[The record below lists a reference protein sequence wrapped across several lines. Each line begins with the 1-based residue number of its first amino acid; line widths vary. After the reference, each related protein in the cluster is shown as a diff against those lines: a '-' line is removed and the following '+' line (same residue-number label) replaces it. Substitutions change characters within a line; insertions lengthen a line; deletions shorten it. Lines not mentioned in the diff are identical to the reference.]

1 MKTNVLI
8 AGTGAIGGYF
18 GSYLALNKDLNVCF
32 LSRGKALK
40 HYSKHPLRVHSS
52 VHKDIKVKIKVSD
65 KVSSFRKKFDYVFVC
80 TKSEDTENLIPYIK
94 KCIYEN
100 AQIVTLQN
108 GLYNYRLLKKH
119 FGKSHCLQAVCK
131 IGTEVDKKY
140 VIQHTSLGFILI
152 GEENGKKSKRI
163 VELAE
168 LLSASGIKVKISD
181 DFLNELWIKFAWN
194 SIFNTLSGIFI
205 ITTDKL
211 FQNPESSKLVEQLYS
226 EIKKI
231 AKANGVVFKAD
242 AYKKIITDTKNLGA
256 FKTSVYQDRLKKRE
270 VETPYFTS
278 ELIRMAKSAK
288 INIPV
293 ITYLHYLSKAVSLF
307 SD

>member
-32 LSRGKALK
+32 LSRGKTLK
-40 HYSKHPLRVHSS
+40 HYSKHPLRIHSS
-52 VHKDIKVKIKVSD
+52 VHKDIKVKINVSD
-65 KVSSFRKKFDYVFVC
+65 NVSSFRKKFDYVFVC
-80 TKSEDTENLIPYIK
+80 TKSGDTESIIPGIK
-94 KCIYEN
+94 KNIHKN
-100 AQIVTLQN
+100 ARIVTLQN
-108 GLYNYRLLKKH
+108 GLYNYRILKKH
-119 FGKSHCLQAVCK
+119 FGKSHCSQAICK
-131 IGTEVDKKY
+131 IGTEVDKKF

-152 GEENGKKSKRI
+152 GEENGNKSKRI
-163 VELAE
+163 LELAE

-194 SIFNTLSGIFI
+194 SIFNTLTGIFI
-205 ITTDKL
+205 VTTDKL
-211 FQNPESSKLVEQLYS
+211 FKNPESSKLVEQLYS

-231 AKANGVVFKAD
+231 AKAKGVLFNAA
-242 AYKKIITDTKNLGA
+242 AYKKIITDTKNLGE
-256 FKTSVYQDRLKKRE
+256 FKTSAYQDRLKKRE
-270 VETPYFTS
+270 VETQYFTS
-278 ELIRMAKSAK
+278 ELIRMAKSGN